1 MEGRWPAR
9 TSASTSV
16 WQECGCVPPAVLSS
30 CPRPSCARSQE
41 PRQVLDGCLE
51 LAESSLSPGRS
62 QSGPEQEPCSPP
74 HSASTWG
81 SLERPGGLPGGGA
94 TAPWEPLPESSQ
106 CPAVV
111 SSTQDSPPPPSF
123 PCPSSSGRPLTSL
136 RVKTKAASPSGLA
149 GPEPESPRWC
159 PEGFVSRRLY
169 PPPPPFLGGLGSSWT
184 PGCRSDRHLTLLPG
198 VTVPCN

>member
-1 MEGRWPAR
+1 MACPDLGLHVRVAGMWLRPACGPEQLPTALLR
-9 TSASTSV
+9 AFPGAS
-16 WQECGCVPPAVLSS
+16 SS
-30 CPRPSCARSQE
+30 SGWMLR
-41 PRQVLDGCLE
+41 VG
-51 LAESSLSPGRS
+51 ESSLSPGRS

-81 SLERPGGLPGGGA
+81 SLERPDGLPGGGA

-136 RVKTKAASPSGLA
+136 RVKTKAAAPSGLA

-169 PPPPPFLGGLGSSWT
+169 PPPT
-184 PGCRSDRHLTLLPG
+184 PLPRG
-198 VTVPCN
+198 PGEQLDSRVPL